1 MRVLQPE
8 ACLQGLSCHPSSCLE
23 SSHSALARKPG
34 QSIMLMQLCSFWCPS
49 CGVQSCTEYLE
60 NTWKWLFNCF
70 FLRLLGFCWKS
81 PLPQSRISYF
91 KLAMCQSDSKGSV
104 RCRDLYSERDRLCS
118 AKRGCGSGA
127 VIAALPKTPLS
138 WAAFSVRAR
147 YFHTPEVLVFKLI
160 LSSSWH
166 YLFIVLHY
174 LL

>member
-34 QSIMLMQLCSFWCPS
+34 LSITLMQLCSFWGPS
-49 CGVQSCTEYLE
+49 CGGQSCTEYLE
-60 NTWKWLFNCF
+60 NTWKCLFNRF

-91 KLAMCQSDSKGSV
+91 KLAMCQSGSKESV
-104 RCRDLYSERDRLCS
+104 RCRGLVLNVTVCAVQKGDVDLEASQQLS
-118 AKRGCGSGA
+118 
-127 VIAALPKTPLS
+127 PK
-138 WAAFSVRAR
+138 
-147 YFHTPEVLVFKLI
+147 
-160 LSSSWH
+160 
-166 YLFIVLHY
+166 